1 MSRSELNPVD
11 FLYRAAYM
19 YPDNTAVVHGKRR
32 YGYRELAER
41 SWRLANALRSAGLAK
56 GERVATLLFNSP
68 AMLEAHF
75 GVPAA
80 GGILVA
86 VNNRLSSAEV
96 GYILQHSGARYLLLD
111 TALEAVAEPLD
122 LAGVTVIRC
131 DDTGGPGD
139 PYEEF
144 LAGASPARPVS
155 WLEHE
160 EETISINYTSGT
172 TGRPKGVQ
180 YTYRGAY
187 LNALSEVI
195 VAGLG
200 TDSAYLWTLPMF
212 HCNGWCFPWAVTAVA
227 ARHVTMRAVDPGLI
241 WELIDREGVTHYNG
255 APTVQLMVLNHPR
268 AHRLDRPV
276 TAMVA
281 AAPPSPTLLA
291 RMSELNFRVVHVYGL
306 TETYGPITVCPEQE
320 AWRDLPAQQRAEYL
334 ARQGQAYPSADLVRV
349 VDEQMNDVPQDGA
362 TMGEVVMRGNN
373 VMSGYF
379 DDETAT
385 ATAFAG
391 GWFHSGD
398 LAVWHPDG
406 NIELRDRGKD
416 IIISGGENISSIEV
430 EQAIAAHP
438 AVLECAVI
446 GIPHPHWGERPKAF
460 VTLNEGAAAT
470 PEEIIAFCRERLAHY
485 KCPDS
490 IEFGPLPKTST
501 GKTQK
506 FVLRQ
511 RESAA
516 RKAAPFPGNR
526 RSRLCLAMQP
536 TRRGAGSTW
545 WWSAPGRPAASPRW
559 CSPGPVRGWR
569 SRTRRPSRAIR
580 PAGTWWDPAG
590 CRSWRISGCVS
601 PTRARALTCSRS
613 VLPAGGAGCPPS
625 PGAATQVTGSSC
637 RGSCL
642 ITRCARPPWRR
653 ARSRYEP
660 GSPGSRRAGAAGWM
674 RSSPATGSA
683 WPARS
688 SSPRTGR

>member
-1 MSRSELNPVD
+1 MSGPLPPNPGGPGAGAWAGTVSRSELNPVE
-11 FLYRAAYM
+11 FLHRAAYL
-19 YPDNTAVVHGKRR
+19 YPDKVAVVHGQRR

-41 SWRLANALRSAGLAK
+41 SWRLASALRSAGLAK
-56 GERVATLLFNSP
+56 GDRVATLLFNSP

-96 GYILQHSGARYLLLD
+96 GYILRHSGARYLLLD
-111 TALEAVAEPLD
+111 TGLATGLAAVTGPLD

-131 DDTGGPGD
+131 DDTGGPSD
-139 PYEEF
+139 PYEQF
-144 LAGASPARPVS
+144 LAGASPARPAS

-195 VAGLG
+195 VAGMG

-241 WELIDREGVTHYNG
+241 WELIDGEGVTHYNG

-268 AHRLDRPV
+268 AHRLERPV

-320 AWRDLPAQQRAEYL
+320 AWRELPVEQRARYL

-349 VDEQMNDVPQDGA
+349 VDGQMTDVPQDGT

-385 ATAFAG
+385 AAAFAG

-460 VTLNEGAAAT
+460 VTLSEGAEAT
-470 PEEIIAFCRERLAHY
+470 AEEIIAFCRERLAHY

-511 RESAA
+511 REW
-516 RKAAPFPGNR
+516 
-526 RSRLCLAMQP
+526 
-536 TRRGAGSTW
+536 AGQ
-545 WWSAPGRPAASPRW
+545 
-559 CSPGPVRGWR
+559 
-569 SRTRRPSRAIR
+569 
-580 PAGTWWDPAG
+580 D
-590 CRSWRISGCVS
+590 
-601 PTRARALTCSRS
+601 
-613 VLPAGGAGCPPS
+613 
-625 PGAATQVTGSSC
+625 TQVG
-637 RGSCL
+637 GV
-642 ITRCARPPWRR
+642 
-653 ARSRYEP
+653 
-660 GSPGSRRAGAAGWM
+660 
-674 RSSPATGSA
+674 
-683 WPARS
+683 
-688 SSPRTGR
+688 

>member
-1 MSRSELNPVD
+1 MSEALGGTPGVPGPGAGASTVFRSELNPVD
-11 FLYRAAYM
+11 FLHRAAYI
-19 YPDNTAVVHGKRR
+19 YPDKVAVVHGKRR
-32 YGYRELAER
+32 YSYRELGER

-56 GERVATLLFNSP
+56 GDRVAALLFNSP

-111 TALEAVAEPLD
+111 TALEAHAGLPGLPGVA
-122 LAGVTVIRC
+122 VIRC
-131 DDTGGPGD
+131 DGTGVPGD

-187 LNALSEVI
+187 LNALNEVI

-227 ARHVTMRAVDPGLI
+227 ARHVTMRAVDPELI
-241 WELIDREGVTHYNG
+241 WELIDGEGVTHYNG

-268 AHRLDRPV
+268 AHHLERPV

-320 AWRDLPAQQRAEYL
+320 GWRELAVEQRAKYL
-334 ARQGQAYPSADLVRV
+334 ARQGQAYISSDLVRV
-349 VDEQMNDVPQDGA
+349 VDEQMTDVPQNGQA
-362 TMGEVVMRGNN
+362 MGEVIMRGNN
-373 VMSGYF
+373 VMSGYYN
-379 DDETAT
+379 DEAAT
-385 ATAFAG
+385 GKAFAG

-460 VTLNEGAAAT
+460 VTLKEGAAAT
-470 PEEIIAFCRERLAHY
+470 AEEIIAFCRARLAHY

-511 RESAA
+511 REWAA
-516 RKAAPFPGNR
+516 QDT
-526 RSRLCLAMQP
+526 RL
-536 TRRGAGSTW
+536 
-545 WWSAPGRPAASPRW
+545 
-559 CSPGPVRGWR
+559 
-569 SRTRRPSRAIR
+569 
-580 PAGTWWDPAG
+580 
-590 CRSWRISGCVS
+590 
-601 PTRARALTCSRS
+601 
-613 VLPAGGAGCPPS
+613 GG
-625 PGAATQVTGSSC
+625 V
-637 RGSCL
+637 
-642 ITRCARPPWRR
+642 
-653 ARSRYEP
+653 
-660 GSPGSRRAGAAGWM
+660 
-674 RSSPATGSA
+674 
-683 WPARS
+683 
-688 SSPRTGR
+688 

>member
-1 MSRSELNPVD
+1 MSGVLSVASGAAGPAAVPGKVFRTELNPVD
-11 FLYRAAYM
+11 FLHRAAYM
-19 YPDNTAVVHGKRR
+19 YPDKTAVTDGGRR
-32 YGYRELAER
+32 YSYRQLAER
-41 SWRLANALRSAGLAK
+41 SWRLANALRSAGLGK
-56 GERVATLLFNSP
+56 GDRVATLLFNSP

-80 GGILVA
+80 GGVLVA
-86 VNNRLSSAEV
+86 VNHRLASAEV
-96 GYILQHSGARYLLLD
+96 GYILRHSGARYLLLD
-111 TALEAVAEPLD
+111 TGLGALAAPLE
-122 LAGVTVIRC
+122 LAGVTVIRYP
-131 DDTGGPGD
+131 DA
-139 PYEEF
+139 YEEF
-144 LAGASPARPVS
+144 LAAASPARPAS
-155 WLEHE
+155 WLEDE

-187 LNALSEVI
+187 LNALNEVI

-227 ARHVTMRAVDPGLI
+227 ARHVTMRAVDPERV
-241 WELIDREGVTHYNG
+241 WELIDGEGVTHYNG
-255 APTVQLMVLNHPR
+255 APTVHLMVLNHPR
-268 AHRLDRPV
+268 AHRLERPV

-320 AWRDLPAQQRAEYL
+320 AWRELPLDQRAKYL

-349 VDEQMNDVPQDGA
+349 VDAQMNDVPQDGQA
-362 TMGEVVMRGNN
+362 MGEVIMRGNN

-379 DDETAT
+379 DDEAAT
-385 ATAFAG
+385 SQAFAG

-406 NIELRDRGKD
+406 TIELRDRGKD

-460 VTLNEGAAAT
+460 VTLSEGAAAT

-490 IEFGPLPKTST
+490 IEFGSLPKTST
-501 GKTQK
+501 GKIQK
-506 FVLRQ
+506 FVLRE
-511 RESAA
+511 RE
-516 RKAAPFPGNR
+516 
-526 RSRLCLAMQP
+526 
-536 TRRGAGSTW
+536 
-545 WWSAPGRPAASPRW
+545 
-559 CSPGPVRGWR
+559 
-569 SRTRRPSRAIR
+569 
-580 PAGTWWDPAG
+580 
-590 CRSWRISGCVS
+590 
-601 PTRARALTCSRS
+601 
-613 VLPAGGAGCPPS
+613 
-625 PGAATQVTGSSC
+625 
-637 RGSCL
+637 
-642 ITRCARPPWRR
+642 
-653 ARSRYEP
+653 
-660 GSPGSRRAGAAGWM
+660 RAG
-674 RSSPATGSA
+674 RS
-683 WPARS
+683 
-688 SSPRTGR
+688 